1 MRKVNIGLLIA
12 AILWLILSMVSIVWA
27 DELEEEYAKKEQ
39 EQLEKKQTF
48 EEIVADT
55 LTFDEFAEWTATRQ
69 RFQAQTTKENERQL
83 ACVEK
88 GEHVKQCVDPN
99 WCLYPSNENKSECV
113 KYNIKH
119 GLF

>member
-1 MRKVNIGLLIA
+1 MKISQIGILTAAVAWLL
-12 AILWLILSMVSIVWA
+12 LSMADAWA
-27 DELEEEYAKKEQ
+27 DDIEKQYADKEKELKE
-39 EQLEKKQTF
+39 KQTV

-55 LTFDEFAEWTATRQ
+55 LSFEEYAEWTAIKQ
-69 RFQAQTTKENERQL
+69 RFQARETKENERQL

-88 GEHVKQCVDPN
+88 GEHPKQCVDPN